1 MSSTFLTIKYW
12 QNASVRA
19 VQASNFSLIFSKIQ
33 GCHTTGKAEDSF
45 QLWLAGLPVKN
56 YSELNKE
63 TQLLAFM
70 ANIK

>member
-1 MSSTFLTIKYW
+1 MLLSGQSKPQTSLSYSASYW
-12 QNASVRA
+12 GAYSG
-19 VQASNFSLIFSKIQ
+19 FS
-33 GCHTTGKAEDSF
+33 HTPGKAEDSF
-45 QLWLAGLPVKN
+45 QSWLAGLPVKN